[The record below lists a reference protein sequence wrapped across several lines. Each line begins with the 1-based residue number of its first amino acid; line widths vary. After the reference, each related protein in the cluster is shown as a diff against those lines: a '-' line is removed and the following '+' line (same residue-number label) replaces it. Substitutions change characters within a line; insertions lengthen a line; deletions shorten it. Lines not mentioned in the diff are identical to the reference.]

1 MSGLPEETKKR
12 LLFAAGYL
20 VDCGSAVSVLPP
32 TSEERQN
39 PNSTEYNLYSANG
52 QRICTYGRRLVAFK
66 LFGHACSHDMIIAD
80 VVRPILG
87 MDFFQDGDGKRC
99 LIDPLKR
106 CLIDRI
112 TGQEFKVNSCVS
124 SMFSL
129 SPCNEHRYRAADNGN
144 PAMSMHNGDDEYNK
158 LWKDFPEITEVSL
171 SKVVTM
177 TTPLHIVTDG
187 PPIFTPCRKLHGDKK
202 TQVEEQLL
210 QWERDKVI
218 ERCESSWASP
228 IHAVMKSDGSW
239 RVCGDFRRINTVT
252 QLDRYPLPTL
262 SSFNERL
269 VGCTVF
275 SKVDLKQ
282 AFQQVCVEESSQE
295 KTAIITTL
303 GLFKFL
309 RMPFGLKNAAQCFQ
323 RNVHQ
328 LLNDLPFATFIY
340 MDDLIVGSV
349 DKEQH
354 LLDLRCLFQR
364 LKDTGLLLNR
374 KKCELGRASLT
385 FLGHVV
391 NAHGISIPPER
402 VEAITRFPV
411 PKTPK
416 ELERFLGVCA
426 FFHRFVR
433 HASAKMA
440 PLSKLK
446 NITRQKDFE
455 TAWLPEHDVA
465 FSNIKD
471 AMATATL
478 LIHPSPTAQT
488 EIWCDAS
495 NIAVGAVLVQ
505 LQQGIWRPLSFWS
518 KLLNKAQ
525 CGYSAT
531 DRELLAVSY
540 AVDKFR
546 SYLEGQP
553 VVVRTDHKAL
563 VGSLTKKA
571 DTALPI
577 PRRHLLKIAQFV
589 NKLHYLEGE
598 RNGVAD
604 ALSRIRLQPKNSAV
618 NSIDNH
624 ADLSTSPLMGDTL
637 PQESSPEAVQD
648 EGLVD
653 PTFLVYLRRQRDLQ
667 TRQLTAPT
675 FIPACSSCV
684 SSSPVMTTC
693 QSTTDY
699 NSSVR
704 ACSAIFSPDPP
715 RVASLPTSREFR
727 AAQENDSALQK
738 WIAHHKASTSRFRPE
753 LVKCEG
759 GTAVWSD
766 VAVTPA
772 RVLVPVEFQRVV
784 FDSLHQLAH
793 PGVKAGMSLIKRSY
807 WWPGI
812 GCDVSKW
819 TKACEACQKAKVQPS
834 LAPKYTGPYRVLR
847 RWRKC
852 FRLQLDNKSDS
863 VSIDRLRPFYEDE
876 TPRSASHETVNSSAA
891 DNVLPALV
899 SRPRRNLRPPRRLGY
914 D

>member
-52 QRICTYGRRLVAFK
+52 QRICTYGRRLVTFK

-144 PAMSMHNGDDEYNK
+144 PAMSMHNGDEEYDK

-171 SKVVTM
+171 NKVVTM
-177 TTPLHIVTDG
+177 TTPLHIVTEG

-210 QWERDKVI
+210 QWERDKVV

-354 LLDLRCLFQR
+354 LLDLRCLSQR

-416 ELERFLGVCA
+416 EL
-426 FFHRFVR
+426 
-433 HASAKMA
+433 
-440 PLSKLK
+440 
-446 NITRQKDFE
+446 DFE

-471 AMATATL
+471 AMASATL

-553 VVVRTDHKAL
+553 VVVCTDHKAL

-604 ALSRIRLQPKNSAV
+604 ALSRIRLQPKNSPV

-653 PTFLVYLRRQRDLQ
+653 PAFLVYLRRQRDLQ
-667 TRQLTAPT
+667 TRQLSAPT
-675 FIPACSSCV
+675 FIPACSSGV

-704 ACSAIFSPDPP
+704 ACSAIFSGCKPTDIS
-715 RVASLPTSREFR
+715 RISGCAGKRLCIAEMDRAS
-727 AAQENDSALQK
+727 
-738 WIAHHKASTSRFRPE
+738 
-753 LVKCEG
+753 
-759 GTAVWSD
+759 
-766 VAVTPA
+766 
-772 RVLVPVEFQRVV
+772 
-784 FDSLHQLAH
+784 
-793 PGVKAGMSLIKRSY
+793 
-807 WWPGI
+807 
-812 GCDVSKW
+812 
-819 TKACEACQKAKVQPS
+819 
-834 LAPKYTGPYRVLR
+834 
-847 RWRKC
+847 
-852 FRLQLDNKSDS
+852 
-863 VSIDRLRPFYEDE
+863 
-876 TPRSASHETVNSSAA
+876 
-891 DNVLPALV
+891 
-899 SRPRRNLRPPRRLGY
+899 
-914 D
+914 

>member
-39 PNSTEYNLYSANG
+39 PNSTEYNLYIAYG

-129 SPCNEHRYRAADNGN
+129 SPCNEHRYLAADNGN
-144 PAMSMHNGDDEYNK
+144 PAMSMHNGDEEYDK
-158 LWKDFPEITEVSL
+158 LWKDCPEITEVSL

-218 ERCESSWASP
+218 EQCESSWASP
-228 IHAVMKSDGSW
+228 IHAVMKSDDSW

-282 AFQQVCVEESSQE
+282 AFQQVSVEESSQE

-303 GLFKFL
+303 GIFKFL

-349 DKEQH
+349 DKEKH

-391 NAHGISIPPER
+391 NAHGISIPSER

-471 AMATATL
+471 AMASATL
-478 LIHPSPTAQT
+478 LVHPSPTAQT
-488 EIWCDAS
+488 EIWCDES
-495 NIAVGAVLVQ
+495 NIAIGSVLVQ

-525 CGYSAT
+525 CRYSAT

-563 VGSLTKKA
+563 IGSLTKKA

-604 ALSRIRLQPKNSAV
+604 ALSRIRLQPKKSSV

-667 TRQLTAPT
+667 TRQLSAPT

-693 QSTTDY
+693 QSTTIVRSIY
-699 NSSVR
+699 YRPLESLNS
-704 ACSAIFSPDPP
+704 
-715 RVASLPTSREFR
+715 T
-727 AAQENDSALQK
+727 
-738 WIAHHKASTSRFRPE
+738 
-753 LVKCEG
+753 
-759 GTAVWSD
+759 
-766 VAVTPA
+766 
-772 RVLVPVEFQRVV
+772 
-784 FDSLHQLAH
+784 
-793 PGVKAGMSLIKRSY
+793 
-807 WWPGI
+807 
-812 GCDVSKW
+812 
-819 TKACEACQKAKVQPS
+819 
-834 LAPKYTGPYRVLR
+834 
-847 RWRKC
+847 
-852 FRLQLDNKSDS
+852 
-863 VSIDRLRPFYEDE
+863 
-876 TPRSASHETVNSSAA
+876 
-891 DNVLPALV
+891 NVIIV
-899 SRPRRNLRPPRRLGY
+899 IW
-914 D
+914 